1 MKNQLRKLS
10 LEKRKT
16 INNEVYSEKI
26 LKKLFSLEE
35 YKKSQNILCYYPLKY
50 EINVL
55 PCFEDTSKNW
65 FLPRVNGENL
75 EICPYCKEKLK
86 IGHFKIY
93 EPLTENLKTN
103 EIIEMVIIPCVAADR
118 KGYRLGYGKGY
129 YDRFLSSISKNT
141 KKILLVYSDLLFQSV
156 FPESHDV
163 NADIIITDK
172 EILRVLC

>member
-1 MKNQLRKLS
+1 MKNQLRKS
-10 LEKRKT
+10 SIEKRKA
-16 INNEVYSEKI
+16 INTKACSEQI
-26 LKKLFSLEE
+26 LEKLFSLDE
-35 YKKSQNILCYYPLKY
+35 YKNSKNILCYYPLQY

-75 EICPYCKEKLK
+75 EICPYSNEKLA

-93 EPLTENLKTN
+93 EPQTEKLKTN

-118 KGYRLGYGKGY
+118 NGYRLGYGKGY
-129 YDRFLSSISKNT
+129 YDRFLASINKHT
-141 KKILLVYSDLLFQSV
+141 KKVLLVYSDLLFKSV
-156 FPESHDV
+156 FPELYDV
-163 NADIIITDK
+163 KSDIIITDK